1 MRVSLSRTALVFHE
15 RAARFGYMVGDLMAK
30 RSQRPTAVGDVLA
43 AILSNAEGSRET
55 RTREGAL
62 TVRIYRAFDALGPA
76 ITDHADLVQVRGG
89 TLTLVVD
96 DPTWLTELGFLRPE
110 IMDRMN
116 RALPRPI
123 VTEIRMRHGRRAPRK
138 KPPPALPAKLTPRE
152 LEVVEGLGAQIRD
165 PETRDAVM
173 RAAKRA
179 LSAKRTPAPPRK

>member
-76 ITDHADLVQVRGG
+76 ITDHADLVQVRGRF
-89 TLTLVVD
+89 LTWQTMPLSAC
-96 DPTWLTELGFLRPE
+96 TR
-110 IMDRMN
+110 
-116 RALPRPI
+116 
-123 VTEIRMRHGRRAPRK
+123 
-138 KPPPALPAKLTPRE
+138 
-152 LEVVEGLGAQIRD
+152 LGAASASA
-165 PETRDAVM
+165 PKSSDA
-173 RAAKRA
+173 
-179 LSAKRTPAPPRK
+179 T

>member
-1 MRVSLSRTALVFHE
+1 
-15 RAARFGYMVGDLMAK
+15 MAK

-89 TLTLVVD
+89 ALTLLVD

-110 IMDRMN
+110 IIDRMN
-116 RALPRPI
+116 RGLPRPI
-123 VTEIRMRHGRRAPRK
+123 VTEIRMRHGRRARK
-138 KPPPALPAKLTPRE
+138 KKTAPTPTTKLTPRE
-152 LEVVEGLGAQIRD
+152 LEVVEGLGAEIRD
-165 PETRDAVM
+165 PEIRDAVM

-179 LSAKRTPAPPRK
+179 LGTKKAR